1 MSLNDILGHKKQI
14 EQLKNAVKNNRVPHA
29 YLFSGP
35 DGIGKKKIAEEFI
48 KFLNCADQDRVNIL
62 SCENCNSCLRIQNE
76 NQPDYFYITDQDGSI
91 KIEQV
96 RNLASSLSFKNVIT
110 KYKCVIINN
119 CELITAEGANSLLKI
134 IEEPG
139 ENVMFFLI
147 TSNENRVLPTIRS
160 RAQKINFQQLSPI
173 ELKEL
178 GEKNNLFS
186 ENMDFLIEFSQGSF
200 GKLSSLVS
208 DNDFLEELQEFRSI
222 FREVKEKPL
231 FQVMH
236 QGKIFEKDKKK
247 LLRFLDFYIYTL
259 EKSLFNYSKET
270 INSSINEIIK
280 AQEMLVRNINP
291 RFVAEMVL
299 IKTKLLLKG

>member
-222 FREVKEKPL
+222 FREVNEKPL

>member
-14 EQLKNAVKNNRVPHA
+14 ELLKNAVKNNRVPHA

-62 SCENCNSCLRIQNE
+62 SCEKCNSCLRIQNE

>member
-1 MSLNDILGHKKQI
+1 MSFNDIVGHSKQI
-14 EQLKNAVKNNRVPHA
+14 EQLKNAVRNNRVPHA

-35 DGIGKKKIAEEFI
+35 DGVGKMKTAVEFI
-48 KFLNCADQDRVNIL
+48 KYLNCIDQDTENIL
-62 SCENCNSCLRIQNE
+62 SCEKCTSCLRMENE
-76 NQPDYFYITDQDGSI
+76 NQPDYFFITDKEGSI

-96 RNLASSLSFKNVIT
+96 RNLVSSLSFKNVIT

-178 GEKNNLFS
+178 GERANLFS
-186 ENMDFLIEFSQGSF
+186 ENMEFFIEFSQGSF

-259 EKSLFNYSKET
+259 EKSLFDYSKET
-270 INSSINEIIK
+270 INSIIDEIIK

-291 RFVAEMVL
+291 RFIAEMVL
-299 IKTKLLLKG
+299 IKTKSLLKG